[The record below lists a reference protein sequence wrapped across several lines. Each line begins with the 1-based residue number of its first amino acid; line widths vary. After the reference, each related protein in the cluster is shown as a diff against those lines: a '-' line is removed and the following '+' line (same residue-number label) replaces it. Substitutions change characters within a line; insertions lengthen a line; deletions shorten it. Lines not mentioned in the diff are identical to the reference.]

1 MTQKLL
7 YNQAQMT
14 MQTIIKRNMK
24 IFLFVNPPRKK
35 NASTNANTNAD
46 ARQMTTHA
54 SQKEPNNYSDSSIPQ
69 DTHNLKSYTNA
80 DAEKNES
87 ENVVQSNIIDNE
99 DAVRKEPVD
108 SL

>member
-1 MTQKLL
+1 
-7 YNQAQMT
+7 
-14 MQTIIKRNMK
+14 
-24 IFLFVNPPRKK
+24 
-35 NASTNANTNAD
+35 
-46 ARQMTTHA
+46 MTTHA

-108 SL
+108 SLWHRRGGGEQIEFHDLDNTKFMQECCI

>member
-1 MTQKLL
+1 
-7 YNQAQMT
+7 
-14 MQTIIKRNMK
+14 
-24 IFLFVNPPRKK
+24 
-35 NASTNANTNAD
+35 
-46 ARQMTTHA
+46 MTTHA

-108 SL
+108 SLWHRKGGGGGEQIEFHDLDNTKFMQECCI